1 MQIAGVDSK
10 MTTVAPTKTTSSS
23 LNSIDYDDF
32 PPFQVYQI
40 VKTASYQ
47 TIKDIAPQFNAVQ
60 IEFIADHMHD
70 KSKVAA
76 MTEAWNKAHKGEKPK
91 QINLS
96 GLAAFIKT

>member
-10 MTTVAPTKTTSSS
+10 MTTVPTTNSTSSTS
-23 LNSIDYDDF
+23 HSVDYDSIA
-32 PPFQVYQI
+32 PSQVYQI
-40 VKTASYQ
+40 VKTASHQ

-60 IEFIADHMHD
+60 IEFIADLMHD

-96 GLAAFIKT
+96 SLVAFIKT